1 MWMLPQKPQHI
12 CNVSIRPGQCIGRT
26 SYQSLSRQYNWK
38 GHALRRSG
46 LFDPGIASARTALG
60 CTSDLVVFRHKRALA
75 KKSIKTRYRS
85 CISSLSELDP
95 EYHQAIVRVTLSHI
109 CDQLDLLGSV
119 LVWMAV
125 RSAGPISQGF
135 DRPVVTF
142 TPTIDVLPIRPI
154 FDCCL
159 CHTMFQ

>member
-1 MWMLPQKPQHI
+1 MLPQKPQHI
-12 CNVSIRPGQCIGRT
+12 CNVSIRPGQCIGKISSRRH
-26 SYQSLSRQYNWK
+26 SRQYNWK

-60 CTSDLVVFRHKRALA
+60 CTSDLGSPETLA
-75 KKSIKTRYRS
+75 KKSIKTGYRS

-95 EYHQAIVRVTLSHI
+95 EDHQAIVRVTLSHI

>member
-12 CNVSIRPGQCIGRT
+12 CNVSIRPGQCIGKISSRRH
-26 SYQSLSRQYNWK
+26 SRQYNWK

-75 KKSIKTRYRS
+75 KKSIKTGYRS